1 MDIDLYEYYLPL
13 INEKLPFTGLA
24 FISFKHQPGY
34 YEIYLG
40 KELNKRMFR
49 ISQYLKDGFYFE
61 HEIEKIFAVGETETA
76 YDPIL
81 KIDEETAKKFV
92 EYIKAHIAEDEAET
106 PSTFHIYKISNLNNA
121 NKWLEDF
128 YAFQKEQQQQ
138 DFQKLTEN
146 KIGVQTV
153 LF

>member
-1 MDIDLYEYYLPL
+1 MDIDLYEYYLP
-13 INEKLPFTGLA
+13 IMNEKLPFIGLG
-24 FISFKHQPGY
+24 FISFKHKPGY

-61 HEIEKIFAVGETETA
+61 HEIEKVFATGETETK
-76 YDPIL
+76 YDSLPD
-81 KIDEETAKKFV
+81 IDEETAKKFV
-92 EYIKAHIAEDEAET
+92 EYIKEHIAEDEAQT
-106 PSTFHIYKISNLNNA
+106 PSTFLIYKISNLNNL

-128 YAFQKEQQQQ
+128 YAFQEQQQQ
-138 DFQKLTEN
+138 DFKKLNEN
-146 KIGVQTV
+146 KTGVQTV